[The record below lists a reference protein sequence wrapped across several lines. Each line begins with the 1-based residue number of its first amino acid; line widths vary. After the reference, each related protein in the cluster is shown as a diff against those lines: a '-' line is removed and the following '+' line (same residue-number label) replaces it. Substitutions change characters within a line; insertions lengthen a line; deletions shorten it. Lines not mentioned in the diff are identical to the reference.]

1 MQKTSIE
8 EKVKSLEE
16 AVERYADVLR
26 EDREGTREM
35 RRAALVAF
43 CNKTPGGATPAR
55 IEGHFGDNWTAIE
68 EWLQGNRGSAPNLA
82 SLRATKPAEVVVI
95 ACRASA
101 VQFHRGDHWCYR
113 RHPALDFGLGSGLQA
128 VPFANQRRSF
138 QHERLLNDSVP
149 AVQ

>member
-43 CNKTPGGATPAR
+43 YEKHAPQYASQFIGFLNGQLDHKYTTDVSGH
-55 IEGHFGDNWTAIE
+55 EGWINGQFKKLGLKAS
-68 EWLQGNRGSAPNLA
+68 WLIPQTRA
-82 SLRATKPAEVVVI
+82 LRAKHSI
-95 ACRASA
+95 LS
-101 VQFHRGDHWCYR
+101 
-113 RHPALDFGLGSGLQA
+113 
-128 VPFANQRRSF
+128 
-138 QHERLLNDSVP
+138 
-149 AVQ
+149 